1 MKSDLARVPA
11 IAAAAH
17 GTVGEELAFAY
28 PDVLEVISLC
38 TANGIAVLGVE
49 IIVVRPE
56 GFQTEHLSIYDQHM
70 RQGSG
75 VDQGVWS
82 DYVAENNRH
91 ADEFVRLHP
100 SGDDHVYV
108 LTTASWAEFR
118 AAEQVRSWRGLP
130 GQKW

>member
-11 IAAAAH
+11 IVAVAH
-17 GTVGEELAFAY
+17 GTVGEELAFTY

-38 TANGIAVLGVE
+38 TANGMAVLGVE
-49 IIVVRPE
+49 IFVVRPE

-70 RQGSG
+70 RQGSE
-75 VDQGVWS
+75 VDKDGWS

-118 AAEQVRSWRGLP
+118 AARQVG
-130 GQKW
+130 